1 MSDSF
6 PERPPIS
13 PRKAAFAIVASQYN
27 GVFVNAMVAHA
38 KKELAAIYPNAKV
51 TVYEVPG
58 AFEIPLV
65 VQEVAVAQNVDA
77 VIALGVIIQGATMHA
92 ELVGRSVTD
101 ALQQIAL
108 KYHTPVIHEV
118 LLLDDEVQAQKRCI
132 DEDLNRGTEAAR
144 SAARIAE
151 VVNGLKARH

>member
-1 MSDSF
+1 MSESF
-6 PERPPIS
+6 PQRPPHS

-27 GVFVNAMVAHA
+27 GVYVNAMVTHA
-38 KKELAAIYPNAKV
+38 KSELAAIYPNAKIA
-51 TVYEVPG
+51 VYEVPG

-65 VQEVAVAQNVDA
+65 VQEVAAKQEMDA

-92 ELVGRSVTD
+92 ELVGRTVTD
-101 ALQQIAL
+101 ALQQVAL
-108 KYHTPVIHEV
+108 KYRTPVIHEV

-144 SAARIAE
+144 TAARMAE
-151 VVNGLKARH
+151 VVNGLKPRN